1 MGRPSNAQLAER
13 KLLQEAMQ
21 GSAENALNDQMNQEG
36 QQAAAN
42 SMNQGNAA
50 VQNTGLA
57 MPMPKP
63 KTQPKITYAP
73 VSESAPYETIWN
85 KHRFRANIPTAVRD
99 VVGGNT
105 AAQMIESAKTNPDF
119 MVEGFPR
126 AIPRALD
133 PETPEQYKTYAVGWI
148 RHSINSVELMR
159 RWKNERDLR
168 EECGVGTDDEEYLHS
183 ILNPRHS
190 LLKESEKLQAAA
202 VND

>member
-1 MGRPSNAQLAER
+1 
-13 KLLQEAMQ
+13 MQ
-21 GSAENALNDQMNQEG
+21 GGHTILTS
-36 QQAAAN
+36 
-42 SMNQGNAA
+42 
-50 VQNTGLA
+50 
-57 MPMPKP
+57 KRI
-63 KTQPKITYAP
+63 TQPKITYAP

-85 KHRFRANIPTAVRD
+85 KHRFRANIPVVVRD

-105 AAQMIESAKTNPDF
+105 AAQMIESAKGNIDF

-126 AIPRALD
+126 AAPRPID

-148 RHSINSVELMR
+148 RHSNNSVELMR